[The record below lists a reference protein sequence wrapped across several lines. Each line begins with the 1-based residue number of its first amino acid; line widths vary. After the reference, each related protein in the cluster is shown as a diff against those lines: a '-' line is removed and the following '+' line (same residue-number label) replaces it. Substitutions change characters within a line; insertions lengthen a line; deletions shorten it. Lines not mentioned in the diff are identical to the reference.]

1 MLAVNGGGRDPFLIV
16 SLVVVCVCVSVV
28 DGFVNE
34 SIAHYM
40 AACA

>member
-16 SLVVVCVCVSVV
+16 SLVVGVCVCVV

-34 SIAHYM
+34 STAHYM